1 MLKYVLLRTGIK
13 LHYAEKGDW
22 SGEPVVLLHGYADSW
37 QSFAPMLS
45 EFSSSF
51 RTFSLDLRGHGNSDK
66 PAGGYKLDD
75 FVADLAAFMDS
86 MSLERANIVGHSLGS
101 FIAQLFAACHPDRIR
116 RLLLVSSAPSATRNA
131 VIQSLKTEV
140 DALSDPIDKAFVVT
154 FQEPS
159 TPIAQ
164 DFMDRIISESMK
176 VPAHVWQN
184 TLSGLLQ
191 ADNSSILGCIKAPT
205 FIAWGCKDAIFT
217 REDQNKLIAKIPHAL
232 LREYDAGH
240 AIHWEKPKELALDM
254 IKFMTRPFST

>member
-1 MLKYVLLRTGIK
+1 MLNYVLLRTGIK
-13 LHYAEKGDW
+13 LHYAEKGDR

-51 RTFSLDLRGHGNSDK
+51 RTFSLDLRGHGDSDK
-66 PAGGYKLDD
+66 PEGGYTLEDL
-75 FVADLAAFMDS
+75 VADLEAFMDS
-86 MSLERANIVGHSLGS
+86 VGLERTHIVGHSLGS
-101 FIAQLFAACHPDRIR
+101 FIAQLFAARNPDRIR
-116 RLLLVSSAPSATRNA
+116 RLFLVSSAPSAIDNPMLR
-131 VIQSLKTEV
+131 SLQAEV
-140 DALSDPIDKAFVVT
+140 ESLSDPIDKAFVAT

-159 TPIAQ
+159 SPIAQ
-164 DFMDRIISESMK
+164 DFMDRIIAESMK
-176 VPAHVWQN
+176 VPAYVWQN

-205 FIAWGCKDAIFT
+205 FIAWGRKDAIFT

-240 AIHWEKPKELALDM
+240 AIHWEKPKELAMDM
-254 IKFMTRPFST
+254 IKFMRRPFST